1 MLQFNPQ
8 VCRFIP
14 LYTIRPVN
22 TERGRLTGYK
32 ISSLMTINC
41 VPTMF
46 SAQYATNNMDVNTSQ
61 P

>member
-14 LYTIRPVN
+14 FYTIRPVN
-22 TERGRLTGYK
+22 TERGRLAGYE
-32 ISSLMTINC
+32 SSLLMTRNC

-46 SAQYATNNMDVNTSQ
+46 SAQYATNNMDVSTSRQ
-61 P
+61 